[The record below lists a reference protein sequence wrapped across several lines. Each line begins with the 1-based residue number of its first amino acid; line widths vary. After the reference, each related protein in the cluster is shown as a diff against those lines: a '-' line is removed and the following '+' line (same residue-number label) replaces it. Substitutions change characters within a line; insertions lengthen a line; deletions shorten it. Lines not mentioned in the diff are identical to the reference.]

1 MLLDPADCPEHV
13 WASIG
18 VTAVDGTVHRIWDC
32 ERCTAWTKEPLDE
45 NRRVPWADADI
56 SK

>member
-1 MLLDPADCPEHV
+1 MHQDLADCPDHV

-18 VTAVDGTVHRIWDC
+18 VTVTDGTIHRIWEC
-32 ERCTAWTKEPLDE
+32 ERCTAWTNEPLKE
-45 NRRVPWADADI
+45 NRRVPWGDTDL